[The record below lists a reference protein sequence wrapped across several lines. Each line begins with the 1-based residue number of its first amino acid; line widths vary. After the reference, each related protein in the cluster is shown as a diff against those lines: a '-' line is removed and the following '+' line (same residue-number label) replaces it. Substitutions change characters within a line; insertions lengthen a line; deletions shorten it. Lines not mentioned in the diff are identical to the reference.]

1 VNVGAA
7 EVDLTIVSG
16 IVTVRRIVQISGAA
30 GVSPIIVK
38 SIMKSEKVRRWIEN
52 VLPET
57 KRRREYSA
65 ERSLS
70 LLFCCHALGRSSL
83 LRRDH
88 HLLDCEY
95 LPCT

>member
-1 VNVGAA
+1 MNVDAA
-7 EVDLTIVSG
+7 EVDRTIVSG
-16 IVTVRRIVQISGAA
+16 NVTVRRIVQIGGAA

-38 SIMKSEKVRRWIEN
+38 SIMKSKKVRRGIEN

-57 KRRREYSA
+57 KRGRKLSG

-70 LLFCCHALGRSSL
+70 LLFCYPVLGISSL
-83 LRRDH
+83 LRRDL